1 MLIRFFRSEP
11 AAAIVLL
18 ILAAFALVIANS
30 PLQDSYHH
38 LLEAKIAGLSIHHW
52 INDAL
57 MAVFFLM
64 VGLEIKR
71 ELVAGALSTWGD
83 RLLPGVAALGGMAIP
98 ALIFVAINW
107 GQADLLNGWAIPT
120 ATDIA
125 FAIGVLTILGKRV
138 PAAVRILLVG
148 VAIIDD
154 LLAILVI
161 ALFYSG
167 GLTISWL
174 ALATAITAAL
184 FMLNKRGV
192 MSLTPYIVLGVV
204 LWVAVYNSGLHATL
218 AGVVVALSIPTRH
231 RRESAPAP
239 LNVLEHRIVYW
250 VNFGILPL
258 FGFAN
263 AGVSFSGLG
272 QDAFVGT
279 LPLGI
284 MLGLFI
290 GKQIGILGAIWVV
303 VRMGVARMPARV
315 TWAQIHAMSII
326 CGIGFTM
333 SFFIGGLAFAASPE
347 YLDATKI
354 GVMGGSLF
362 SAIAGTLLMRRA
374 TAERQE
380 ELSVEANAIPE
391 AI

>member
-18 ILAAFALVIANS
+18 ILAAFALVVANS
-30 PLQDSYHH
+30 PLQNAYHH
-38 LLEAKIAGLSIHHW
+38 LLEAKIAGLSVHHW

-71 ELVAGALSTWGD
+71 EMVAGALSTWGD
-83 RLLPGVAALGGMAIP
+83 RLLPGVAALGGMAVP
-98 ALIFVAINW
+98 AIIFVMINW
-107 GQADLLNGWAIPT
+107 GASDLMAGWAIPT

-167 GLTISWL
+167 GLTMSWL
-174 ALATAITAAL
+174 ALAAMLTAAL
-184 FMLNKRGV
+184 VMLNQRGM
-192 MSLTPYIVLGVV
+192 MSLVPYLVLGIVL
-204 LWVAVYNSGLHATL
+204 WIAVYNSGLHATL
-218 AGVVVALSIPTRH
+218 AGVIVALAIPSQH
-231 RRESAPAP
+231 RRESAVAP
-239 LNVLEHRIVYW
+239 LNILEHRILYW

-272 QDAFVGT
+272 QDAFIGT

-284 MLGLFI
+284 LLGLFV
-290 GKQIGILGAIWVV
+290 GKQIGIFGSIWLL
-303 VRMGVARMPARV
+303 VRLGVARMPARV
-315 TWAQIHAMSII
+315 TWPQLYAMAII

-333 SFFIGGLAFAASPE
+333 SFFIGGLAFVSSPE

-354 GVMGGSLF
+354 GVMGGSLL

-374 TAERQE
+374 TNRDEVDEGAA
-380 ELSVEANAIPE
+380 SD
-391 AI
+391 